1 MRKDKIFLK
10 KLLSYIPFLN
20 KFIRKIYNKNKYG
33 AIFIPIDFKFSNDQI
48 LKNKTYKLNLENFNA
63 LKKQF
68 NFFLISNKKSIL
80 NYPKDKLEKLI
91 NLIKN
96 NKAEVAYDGNDY
108 YHTEIASSNILEY
121 YSKKYLLENYPY
133 RFFYI
138 KRNFDVKNIGS
149 QHRSYNFNGTF
160 RLPSGGRTI
169 GDGGDVTVRLNFI
182 PNLTGK
188 TFLDIGSEE
197 GYAVFDALKKGAK
210 FAKGLNI
217 QESKEYDF
225 FPEHSRP
232 ASITTRDRNEINNTQ
247 KFLMTEYGL
256 SENKNFKFDYKN
268 IYAIGDEKFD
278 FVFCFGI
285 LYHLKNPYL
294 ALENLYKSTGETLI
308 IETQGIKNDRYLNC
322 KIDVKDGFVRHSS
335 NSLAFLLKRVG
346 FKKVSILFDSY
357 DNSMNVMNIV
367 LKAEK

>member
-10 KLLSYIPFLN
+10 KLLSNIPFLN

-197 GYAVFDALKKGAK
+197 GYAVF
-210 FAKGLNI
+210 
-217 QESKEYDF
+217 
-225 FPEHSRP
+225 
-232 ASITTRDRNEINNTQ
+232 
-247 KFLMTEYGL
+247 
-256 SENKNFKFDYKN
+256 
-268 IYAIGDEKFD
+268 
-278 FVFCFGI
+278 
-285 LYHLKNPYL
+285 
-294 ALENLYKSTGETLI
+294 
-308 IETQGIKNDRYLNC
+308 
-322 KIDVKDGFVRHSS
+322 
-335 NSLAFLLKRVG
+335 
-346 FKKVSILFDSY
+346 
-357 DNSMNVMNIV
+357 
-367 LKAEK
+367 